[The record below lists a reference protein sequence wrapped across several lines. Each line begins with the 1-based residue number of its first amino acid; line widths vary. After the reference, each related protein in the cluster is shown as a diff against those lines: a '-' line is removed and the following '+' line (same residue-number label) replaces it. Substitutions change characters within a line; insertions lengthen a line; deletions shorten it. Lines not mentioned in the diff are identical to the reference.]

1 MGCPHKPAGKTTLR
15 PYVGGQLFPLG
26 ELAAFCCEH
35 AIFEKGYARE
45 RQDNVKFSGSG
56 PCGFSPKYL
65 LQMRMEDCTARI
77 LGLTARTSGLLQ
89 QIFRYLWFLA
99 CSCAVRSVPAYCSE
113 RQGPMEQTQSTAKAQ
128 YHARTGT
135 ATASAP
141 ASSCGRAGQ
150 FLPKRQASH
159 APKAMPLQRP
169 AICAA

>member
-15 PYVGGQLFPLG
+15 PYVGGQLFPLE
-26 ELAAFCCEH
+26 ELAAFCCQH
-35 AIFEKGYARE
+35 VILEKGYVLE
-45 RQDNVKFSGSG
+45 RQENVKVSGAGS
-56 PCGFSPKYL
+56 CGFSQKYL
-65 LQMRMEDCTARI
+65 FQMCIDDCTS
-77 LGLTARTSGLLQ
+77 RTSGLLQ
-89 QIFRYLWFLA
+89 RIFEYLWFLV
-99 CSCAVRSVPAYCSE
+99 CSCAVRSVPTFCSE